1 MRLSRRSTV
10 TRVINRTRLVA
21 ITVNPPIEVPSTL
34 LAKSRDPPGKV
45 SISFS
50 STSLL
55 KALQRL

>member
-45 SISFS
+45 FYK
-50 STSLL
+50 L
-55 KALQRL
+55 